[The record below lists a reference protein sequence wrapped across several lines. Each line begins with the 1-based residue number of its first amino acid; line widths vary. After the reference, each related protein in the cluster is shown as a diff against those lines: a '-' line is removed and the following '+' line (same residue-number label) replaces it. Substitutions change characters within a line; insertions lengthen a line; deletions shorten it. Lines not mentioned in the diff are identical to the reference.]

1 MISRAQAGYVQTD
14 HGRYFI
20 EPVYQAEPEADGQH
34 VHIAY
39 KRDAPHEKNPMSKR
53 HCGTS
58 GQCLRLQTVFF
69 LLVNNYYSQ

>member
-1 MISRAQAGYVQTD
+1 MNEWIVGAQVGYVQTD

-20 EPVYQAEPEADGQH
+20 EPAIETEPKEDGQH

-39 KRDAPHEKNPMSKR
+39 KRGPTTKDEVPKKK

-58 GQCLRLQTVFF
+58 G
-69 LLVNNYYSQ
+69 